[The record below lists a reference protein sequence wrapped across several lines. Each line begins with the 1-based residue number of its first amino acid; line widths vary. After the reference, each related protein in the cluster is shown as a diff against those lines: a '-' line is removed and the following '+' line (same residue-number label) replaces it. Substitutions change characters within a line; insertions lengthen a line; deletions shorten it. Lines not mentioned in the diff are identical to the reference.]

1 MRKTTKSSCFVSV
14 IEKLKYER
22 VIVKTRSW
30 VRDEMCRDRAGAGG
44 GERGEERQRELH
56 SVKKIRSSGAHVE
69 HGHTRDANKLNALI
83 IIN

>member
-1 MRKTTKSSCFVSV
+1 MRCVVTEPEPEV
-14 IEKLKYER
+14 ER
-22 VIVKTRSW
+22 
-30 VRDEMCRDRAGAGG
+30 
-44 GERGEERQRELH
+44 EEGRQRELH

>member
-1 MRKTTKSSCFVSV
+1 
-14 IEKLKYER
+14 
-22 VIVKTRSW
+22 
-30 VRDEMCRDRAGAGG
+30 MCRDRAGAGG
-44 GERGEERQRELH
+44 GERGEGGQRELH

>member
-1 MRKTTKSSCFVSV
+1 
-14 IEKLKYER
+14 
-22 VIVKTRSW
+22 
-30 VRDEMCRDRAGAGG
+30 MCRDRAGAGG
-44 GERGEERQRELH
+44 GDGERGEGRERELH